1 MKLLKQEQKKQTFG
15 GVFSTAAWVAII
27 GIGLL
32 VASATQL
39 VNTVASNNNA
49 NTNSTTTGASGSRP
63 TASIRMSAV
72 PSRSSVNF
80 LI

>member
-1 MKLLKQEQKKQTFG
+1 MTLLKQKQKKQTFG
-15 GVFSTAAWVAII
+15 GAFSTAAWVAMI

-39 VNTVASNNNA
+39 VNTVAMNSNG
-49 NTNSTTTGASGSRP
+49 NTNSTTTAASGSRP
-63 TASIRMSAV
+63 SATIRMSAV

-80 LI
+80 WI

>member
-1 MKLLKQEQKKQTFG
+1 MKLLKQTQKKQTYG

-32 VASATQL
+32 VASATSL
-39 VNTVASNNNA
+39 VNTVANNSQA
-49 NTNSTTTGASGSRP
+49 NTNNASTGVSGSRP

-80 LI
+80 WI